1 MRCVTP
7 AKDAPA
13 PLDARRPER
22 TDGRPAPELRATA
35 TAPVSASHDALGGSP
50 LDPRLTF
57 ASFVIGRSNTLAH
70 AAARQVAEG
79 RRGDRVMFNP
89 LYIHAGVGL
98 GKTHLL
104 QAVTWAGNSGSERK
118 VLYLTAE
125 KFMYGFVAALKTQT
139 ALAFKEALRG
149 IDVLVIDDLQF
160 LQGKS
165 TQAEFCHTL
174 NALIDAGRQV
184 VIAAD
189 RPPSDLESLDDRVRS
204 RLAGGLVVE
213 MGSLGEELR
222 LGILKSRV
230 AAARAHHATF
240 DVPAPVLDYLAR
252 TITHNGR
259 DLEGA
264 VNRLLAHSKLNAQ
277 PVTLEMAE
285 REVRDLIRPQE
296 PKRIKI
302 EDIQRVVARQY
313 NVSRSDLLSSRRTA
327 NVVRP
332 RQVAMYLAKTLT
344 LRSLPEIGRRF
355 GGRDHTTVLHAVR
368 KIEAL
373 VAKDVAL
380 VRRGRSRSSASC
392 RSNART
398 GSSPPCGTGW
408 PVAAAADRGAAGH
421 FCRKRGERPRR
432 FPCAGGHPRHLA
444 VPPRV
449 WSNPASIRLFGF
461 QMPRRCLSGRP
472 AFPSLGSGGY
482 CNEGHG
488 RTRATAEIAG
498 PRPSRGRAPQH
509 HSDPRQR
516 AVPRRKRPAVAESH
530 RPRPRGD
537 RNAGGGNRDRRLDH
551 RAGAHVLRHRAQ
563 TARRLADRAGRR
575 RRPRGAGDPRR
586 PLALHAA
593 DPAGKRFPGSRRRRH
608 DAFVHAGRRR
618 PEAADRPH
626 AVRDLDRRDALL
638 PQRHLSARAGTRQG
652 RDPARGRD
660 RRPSAGAGRSAVA
673 EGRGRH
679 AGRDRAAQ
687 DRRRSAAA
695 DRGQ

>member
-1 MRCVTP
+1 MTNTEQDRWSRVKGRLRSSVGEDVYTSWFARMDLESVQQQSVHLSVPTRFLKSWIQAHYAERVLTCWQAEMPEVHRIDLTVRTAMRCAAP
-7 AKDAPA
+7 AREALA
-13 PLDARRPER
+13 PLDQRRTER
-22 TDGRPAPELRATA
+22 PDGRPAPELRATA
-35 TAPVSASHDALGGSP
+35 IAPVSASHDALGGSP

-57 ASFVIGRSNTLAH
+57 GSFVIGRSNTLAH

-79 RRGDRVMFNP
+79 RRGDSVMFNP

-118 VLYLTAE
+118 VLSLTAE

-174 NALIDAGRQV
+174 NALIDAGGQ
-184 VIAAD
+184 
-189 RPPSDLESLDDRVRS
+189 
-204 RLAGGLVVE
+204 VVE

-230 AAARAHHATF
+230 AAARAHHASF
-240 DVPAPVLDYLAR
+240 DVPEPVLDYLAR

-264 VNRLLAHSKLNAQ
+264 INRLLAHSKLNAQ

-285 REVRDLIRPQE
+285 REVRDLVRPQE

-313 NVSRSDLLSSRRTA
+313 NVSRSNLLSSRQTA

-373 VAKDVAL
+373 VTRDVAL
-380 VRRGRSRSSASC
+380 SEEVESL
-392 RSNART
+392 
-398 GSSPPCGTGW
+398 
-408 PVAAAADRGAAGH
+408 
-421 FCRKRGERPRR
+421 KRQLQE
-432 FPCAGGHPRHLA
+432 
-444 VPPRV
+444 
-449 WSNPASIRLFGF
+449 
-461 QMPRRCLSGRP
+461 
-472 AFPSLGSGGY
+472 
-482 CNEGHG
+482 
-488 RTRATAEIAG
+488 
-498 PRPSRGRAPQH
+498 
-509 HSDPRQR
+509 
-516 AVPRRKRPAVAESH
+516 
-530 RPRPRGD
+530 
-537 RNAGGGNRDRRLDH
+537 
-551 RAGAHVLRHRAQ
+551 
-563 TARRLADRAGRR
+563 
-575 RRPRGAGDPRR
+575 
-586 PLALHAA
+586 
-593 DPAGKRFPGSRRRRH
+593 
-608 DAFVHAGRRR
+608 
-618 PEAADRPH
+618 
-626 AVRDLDRRDALL
+626 
-638 PQRHLSARAGTRQG
+638 
-652 RDPARGRD
+652 
-660 RRPSAGAGRSAVA
+660 
-673 EGRGRH
+673 
-679 AGRDRAAQ
+679 
-687 DRRRSAAA
+687 
-695 DRGQ
+695 

>member
-1 MRCVTP
+1 MTSPDQERWLRVKEKLRAEVGEDIFQSWFARMDLERIEVNTAHLSVPTRFLKSWIQSHYTDRVLACWQGENTDIQKIDVTVRS
-7 AKDAPA
+7 AMIRTAP
-13 PLDARRPER
+13 PKIKPPEIMEPHRDLRVGRLDI
-22 TDGRPAPELRATA
+22 GELRAVY
-35 TAPVSASHDALGGSP
+35 APVSTGHDALGGSP
-50 LDPRLTF
+50 LDLRLTF
-57 ASFVIGRSNTLAH
+57 ESFVIGRSNTLAH
-70 AAARQVAEG
+70 AAAKQVALA
-79 RRGDRVMFNP
+79 RRGEPVMFNP

-230 AAARAHHATF
+230 AAARAHHASF
-240 DVPAPVLDYLAR
+240 DVPEAVLDYLAR

-264 VNRLLAHSKLNAQ
+264 INRLLAHSKLNAQ

-373 VAKDVAL
+373 VARDTAL
-380 VRRGRSRSSASC
+380 SEEVDSL
-392 RSNART
+392 
-398 GSSPPCGTGW
+398 
-408 PVAAAADRGAAGH
+408 
-421 FCRKRGERPRR
+421 KRQLQE
-432 FPCAGGHPRHLA
+432 
-444 VPPRV
+444 
-449 WSNPASIRLFGF
+449 
-461 QMPRRCLSGRP
+461 
-472 AFPSLGSGGY
+472 
-482 CNEGHG
+482 
-488 RTRATAEIAG
+488 
-498 PRPSRGRAPQH
+498 
-509 HSDPRQR
+509 
-516 AVPRRKRPAVAESH
+516 
-530 RPRPRGD
+530 
-537 RNAGGGNRDRRLDH
+537 
-551 RAGAHVLRHRAQ
+551 
-563 TARRLADRAGRR
+563 
-575 RRPRGAGDPRR
+575 
-586 PLALHAA
+586 
-593 DPAGKRFPGSRRRRH
+593 
-608 DAFVHAGRRR
+608 
-618 PEAADRPH
+618 
-626 AVRDLDRRDALL
+626 
-638 PQRHLSARAGTRQG
+638 
-652 RDPARGRD
+652 
-660 RRPSAGAGRSAVA
+660 
-673 EGRGRH
+673 
-679 AGRDRAAQ
+679 
-687 DRRRSAAA
+687 
-695 DRGQ
+695 

>member
-1 MRCVTP
+1 MSNVTQDQWSRVKGRLRSSVGEDIYSSWFARMDLESVQQQSVHLSVPTKFLRSWIQAHYADRVLMCWKAEMPEIDRIDLTVRSAMRCVAPVKDTATP
-7 AKDAPA
+7 ADPRRNG
-13 PLDARRPER
+13 DAR
-22 TDGRPAPELRATA
+22 GAPELRATA
-35 TAPVSASHDALGGSP
+35 SAPVSASHDALGGSP

-57 ASFVIGRSNTLAH
+57 ASFVVGRSNTLAQ

-79 RRGDRVMFNP
+79 RRGDNVMFNP

-104 QAVTWAGNSGSERK
+104 QAVTWAGNANPDRK

-189 RPPSDLESLDDRVRS
+189 RPPADLESLDDRVRS

-230 AAARAHHATF
+230 AAARNHHASF
-240 DVPAPVLDYLAR
+240 DVPAPVLDYLAKA
-252 TITHNGR
+252 ITHNGR

-264 VNRLLAHSKLNAQ
+264 INRLLAHSKLNAQ

-302 EDIQRVVARQY
+302 EDIQRVVARQS

-373 VAKDVAL
+373 VSKDVAL
-380 VRRGRSRSSASC
+380 SDEVELL
-392 RSNART
+392 
-398 GSSPPCGTGW
+398 
-408 PVAAAADRGAAGH
+408 
-421 FCRKRGERPRR
+421 KRQ
-432 FPCAGGHPRHLA
+432 L
-444 VPPRV
+444 
-449 WSNPASIRLFGF
+449 
-461 QMPRRCLSGRP
+461 
-472 AFPSLGSGGY
+472 
-482 CNEGHG
+482 
-488 RTRATAEIAG
+488 
-498 PRPSRGRAPQH
+498 
-509 HSDPRQR
+509 
-516 AVPRRKRPAVAESH
+516 
-530 RPRPRGD
+530 
-537 RNAGGGNRDRRLDH
+537 
-551 RAGAHVLRHRAQ
+551 
-563 TARRLADRAGRR
+563 
-575 RRPRGAGDPRR
+575 
-586 PLALHAA
+586 
-593 DPAGKRFPGSRRRRH
+593 
-608 DAFVHAGRRR
+608 
-618 PEAADRPH
+618 
-626 AVRDLDRRDALL
+626 
-638 PQRHLSARAGTRQG
+638 
-652 RDPARGRD
+652 
-660 RRPSAGAGRSAVA
+660 
-673 EGRGRH
+673 
-679 AGRDRAAQ
+679 Q
-687 DRRRSAAA
+687 D
-695 DRGQ
+695 